1 VQSIVATL
9 RPDPWVQKKVVIE
22 EDKQGDEKKTE
33 VSVSDDDHKAID
45 TLKASL
51 GGLPQETL
59 KAIVPVD
66 FEKDD
71 DKNHHIDWITSST
84 NLRSFNYFIKPS
96 TRATCRLTAGRIIPA
111 IATTTACITGFVQL
125 EIFKHVLNKP
135 LLAYR
140 SATIDL
146 AVNTFVLENLPDP
159 IKIKSDNKEEPVF
172 PATGYTVWDKVVVD
186 RGDLTL
192 EEFVKAI
199 PEIHFGVQV
208 HALFK
213 QGVTEN
219 DVKEGRGQ
227 ALYMKKNPYA
237 GQFNMAK
244 QMLQRENLSEPLR
257 LKFQKQIE
265 DHDAWAKKFA
275 GTKRLL
281 DQYVET
287 YGPLPTAD
295 RNYVLLEGTFE
306 DNDMNHSRIPVI
318 KYIFKKASN

>member
-1 VQSIVATL
+1 MTT
-9 RPDPWVQKKVVIE
+9 
-22 EDKQGDEKKTE
+22 KTTILTGLHHPPICDRSTILSSPQR
-33 VSVSDDDHKAID
+33 VPHA
-45 TLKASL
+45 ASL
-51 GGLPQETL
+51 RVVLSLPL
-59 KAIVPVD
+59 PRRRHASLD
-66 FEKDD
+66 
-71 DKNHHIDWITSST
+71 
-84 NLRSFNYFIKPS
+84 SFNLKF
-96 TRATCRLTAGRIIPA
+96 
-111 IATTTACITGFVQL
+111 
-125 EIFKHVLNKP
+125 FKHVLNKP